1 MEKPL
6 FEVNHLSIAFP
17 EEVKGSRDLTLHTV
31 VDDISF
37 SLEEGEILG
46 IVGESGSG
54 KSMTALAA
62 MGLLLKDAR
71 ILNGSIH
78 FDGHDILSMTEE
90 AQSAIRGN
98 DISMIFQEPMT
109 SLNPVMRIGQQVGE
123 TLKLHTT
130 LHQEEIHSKVV
141 EALADV
147 GLPDPESLYRKY
159 PHELSGGMRQRVM
172 IAQAMICEPKLL
184 IADEPTTALDVLVQQ
199 QILDLLLELHRRKNV
214 AILFISHDLNVIKKL
229 CDNVLVMY
237 EGKIVERGEVRRVLE
252 HPEHEYTK
260 TLVASFPEGTVEAAK
275 ENTALSLQHVNVYYE
290 ENQRALF
297 RKKGRRQVIKDL
309 SLTVR
314 EGEMFGIVGESG
326 CGKSTLAKAIVGL
339 NPDYD
344 GEILFLSDGRAV
356 GSPPRGIKRKSAF
369 KPERNISDQSISS
382 LYRPQMVFQDPFS
395 SLNPVHKIGWIMTE
409 PLRVLGIK
417 DKKEQR
423 RRVEE
428 MLSDVGLDASYY
440 DRYPREL
447 SGGQRQRVSI
457 GTALLRDPKILVA
470 DEPVSALDVTIQSQ
484 ILDLLLELH
493 HKRHLTII
501 FISHDLNLVRHIC
514 SRVAVLYDGELVE
527 TGDVE
532 EVYRHPRHEYT
543 KKLLD
548 AAL

>member
-1 MEKPL
+1 MTEPL
-6 FEVNHLSIAFP
+6 FKVNHLSIAFP

-37 SLEEGEILG
+37 SIKEGEILG

-62 MGLLLKDAR
+62 MGLLSKDAQ
-71 ILNGSIH
+71 ILGGDIR

-90 AQSAIRGN
+90 TQSEIRGN

-109 SLNPVMRIGQQVGE
+109 SLNPVMKIGAQVGE
-123 TLKLHTT
+123 TLKLHTA
-130 LHQEEIHSKVV
+130 LNKEEIHKRVV
-141 EALADV
+141 DALADV
-147 GLPDPESLYRKY
+147 GLPDPEALCHKY

-199 QILDLLLELHRRKNV
+199 QILDLLLDLHHRKNV

-260 TLVASFPEGTVEAAK
+260 TLMASFPENAAGQPK
-275 ENTALSLQHVNVYYE
+275 ERPALSLRHVNVYYQ
-290 ENQRALF
+290 ENQRTLF
-297 RKKGRRQVIKDL
+297 GKKEHRRVIKDL
-309 SLTVR
+309 SLTVQ

-344 GEILFLSDGRAV
+344 GEIVFSQNGEEVGTPRA
-356 GSPPRGIKRKSAF
+356 GEQNRTA
-369 KPERNISDQSISS
+369 

-417 DKKEQR
+417 DKVEQR

-493 HKRHLTII
+493 RKRHLTIL

-532 EVYRHPRHEYT
+532 EVYRQPQHEYT
-543 KKLLD
+543 KRLLE

>member
-1 MEKPL
+1 MTEPL

-17 EEVKGSRDLTLHTV
+17 EEVKGSRALTLHTV

-62 MGLLLKDAR
+62 MGLLSKDAQ
-71 ILNGSIH
+71 ILGGDIR
-78 FDGHDILSMTEE
+78 FDGHEILSMTEE
-90 AQSAIRGN
+90 AQSSIRGN

-109 SLNPVMRIGQQVGE
+109 SLNPVMKIGAQIGE

-130 LHQEEIHSKVV
+130 LNKEEIHLKV
-141 EALADV
+141 LDTLTDV
-147 GLPDPESLYRKY
+147 GLPDPEALCCKY

-199 QILDLLLELHRRKNV
+199 QILDLLLDLHRRKNV
-214 AILFISHDLNVIKKL
+214 ALLFISHDLNVIKKL

-260 TLVASFPEGTVEAAK
+260 TLVASFPENAAGQP
-275 ENTALSLQHVNVYYE
+275 ENSPALSLRHVNVYYQ
-290 ENQRALF
+290 ENQRTLF
-297 RKKGRRQVIKDL
+297 GKKEHRRVIKDL
-309 SLTVR
+309 SLTVQ

-344 GEILFLSDGRAV
+344 GEIVFSQDGKEV
-356 GSPPRGIKRKSAF
+356 GTPRGFNHGAGSRAKEKAA
-369 KPERNISDQSISS
+369 DQSLSS
-382 LYRPQMVFQDPFS
+382 FYRPQMVFQDPFS

-409 PLRVLGIK
+409 SLRVLGIK

-423 RRVEE
+423 RRVEK
-428 MLSDVGLDASYY
+428 MLTDVGLDASYY

-493 HKRHLTII
+493 QKRRLTIV

-527 TGDVE
+527 MGDVE
-532 EVYRHPRHEYT
+532 EVYRHPKHEYT
-543 KKLLD
+543 QKLLE